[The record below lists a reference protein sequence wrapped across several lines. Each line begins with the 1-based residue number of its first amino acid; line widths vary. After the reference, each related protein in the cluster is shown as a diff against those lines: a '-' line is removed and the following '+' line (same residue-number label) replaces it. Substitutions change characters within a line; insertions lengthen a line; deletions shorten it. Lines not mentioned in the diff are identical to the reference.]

1 MEILR
6 GFGPLDPG
14 STPGEPANL
23 FNLQPSAF
31 MEKVVKLMFEF
42 GTLKLIPRSGW
53 FKIGIKN
60 PESVAEHSFRTA
72 FIASVIAYM
81 ETKDFDKACKACL
94 LGLIHDL
101 NESRTLDL
109 HKLSRRYVRVER
121 DAFEDQIKL
130 MPFAEELKKAMN
142 ELMDY
147 VKDADQLELLLQ
159 AKEYSES
166 YPSAMLYTKNLKF
179 KTETAKKLAEI
190 IRKSDWRWWLELE

>member
-1 MEILR
+1 ME
-6 GFGPLDPG
+6 D
-14 STPGEPANL
+14 
-23 FNLQPSAF
+23 
-31 MEKVVKLMFEF
+31 VVKLMFEL

-72 FIASVIAYM
+72 FISSILTFL
-81 ETKDFDKACKACL
+81 ETGNFEKACKACL

-109 HKLSRRYVRVER
+109 HKLSRRYIDVKR
-121 DAFEDQIKL
+121 DALEDQLKL
-130 MPFAEELKKAMN
+130 MPREFAEELRRAMD
-142 ELMDY
+142 ELLDY

-159 AKEYSES
+159 AKEYSER

-179 KTETAKKLAEI
+179 KTETAKRLAEI
-190 IRKSDWRWWLELE
+190 INKSDWRWWLELE

>member
-1 MEILR
+1 MDELVR
-6 GFGPLDPG
+6 L
-14 STPGEPANL
+14 L
-23 FNLQPSAF
+23 FEA
-31 MEKVVKLMFEF
+31 

-53 FKIGIKN
+53 FKVGIKN

-72 FIASVIAYM
+72 LIASIIAYM

-101 NESRTLDL
+101 SEARTLDL

-121 DAFEDQIKL
+121 EVLDEQINVV
-130 MPFAEELKKAMN
+130 PFFEELMGVKE

-166 YPSAMLYTKNLKF
+166 HPSAMLYTRNLKF
-179 KTETAKKLAEI
+179 KTESAKKLAEV